1 MIEEKYYR
9 GDIVWA
15 DNYTAIDNIQCGRRP
30 YLIISNN
37 KCNET
42 SNILTAIPLT
52 SQPKRYMP
60 THYYIMLNGI
70 KNTVLV
76 EQITCI
82 SQSNVVEYIDTIDD
96 YDLSKIE
103 EKIKIQLG
111 LKEI

>member
-1 MIEEKYYR
+1 MNKEKYYR

-15 DNYTAIDNIQCGRRP
+15 DNYPGLNNIQCGRRP

-42 SNILTAIPLT
+42 SNIFTAIPLT
-52 SQPKRYMP
+52 SQCKKYIP
-60 THYYIMLNGI
+60 THYYLKLNGI
-70 KNTVLV
+70 QNIVLV

-96 YDLSKIE
+96 YDLLKIE